1 MSPNVE
7 ITAEERKKLIAEVL
21 EISVKTLWSNSVWR
35 ALLRA
40 AQRRSNWKQ
49 SYCVCQQ
56 NRHVSLESE
65 TDQDYGGLWAE
76 DMDEVCI
83 L

>member
-49 SYCVCQQ
+49 SHHVRQQ
-56 NRHVSLESE
+56 NCHVSLESE
-65 TDQDYGGLWAE
+65 TDQNNGDLGSENL
-76 DMDEVCI
+76 DEVCI

>member
-40 AQRRSNWKQ
+40 AEVQLEAELL
-49 SYCVCQQ
+49 CVP
-56 NRHVSLESE
+56 
-65 TDQDYGGLWAE
+65 A
-76 DMDEVCI
+76 CI
-83 L
+83 TGVIN